1 MASIR
6 GVEVGK
12 ILMTPD
18 DVLEHCYPE
27 LHKIKKAIAAS
38 AQSSPSAPS
47 APSVEVVTPASA
59 PSVPPA
65 PSVKVK
71 AKKGHAKVEETE
83 DSDRPTIP
91 PPEPGSDPLKGV

>member
-6 GVEVGK
+6 GVEVGM

-38 AQSSPSAPS
+38 AQSSPSAPP
-47 APSVEVVTPASA
+47 AEVVTPAPA